1 MLHYVLQPR
10 RHQHE
15 GRVAVREGPD
25 DPRSPPD
32 LAVDALDPVVRPDP
46 APVLRRE
53 FRVGQ
58 RLGEPVAHRP
68 RGRPEPHRLQLLCH
82 LLGLSGACLARFL
95 RVDRLQ
101 HARRGLPPGH
111 GNPSQHV
118 AVEMHRAA
126 LVAGPGEHLL
136 ERTEH
141 PSALVAGDEPHA
153 GEPASLEPGEELAP
167 GLRGLGVPL
176 GAADDLPVAGGVDA
190 DGDQHGHV
198 LVGPSPAALEVDA
211 VDEDVG
217 VAAIERPLPP
227 GLDGREGPLVEVGDG
242 AGGHRRSPQELGDV
256 LDPPGRDARQV
267 HLDDGLLDRG
277 LAPAV
282 ALDDGRLEG
291 RPAELRHAKLDFP
304 GARDEPPRVMAAAVG
319 LPGRRP
325 LVAPGP
331 DELRR
336 LLVEQRVE
344 RLLDGL
350 PHQILYVVAQRL
362 LVD

>member
-10 RHQHE
+10 RHQHQS
-15 GRVAVREGPD
+15 RIAVWEGPD
-25 DPRSPPD
+25 DPRPPPD

-46 APVLRRE
+46 APVLRWE
-53 FRVGQ
+53 FRVGK

-68 RGRPEPHRLQLLCH
+68 RGRPEPHRFQLLRH
-82 LLGLSGACLARFL
+82 LLGFSGACLARFL

-141 PSALVAGDEPHA
+141 PRALVAGDEPHA
-153 GEPASLEPGEELAP
+153 GEPAPLEPGELAP

-198 LVGPSPAALEVDA
+198 LVGPSPAALEIDA

-217 VAAIERPLPP
+217 VTAVERPLPP
-227 GLDGREGPLVEVGDG
+227 GLDGREVTCIVFSDTHARGP
-242 AGGHRRSPQELGDV
+242 
-256 LDPPGRDARQV
+256 
-267 HLDDGLLDRG
+267 
-277 LAPAV
+277 
-282 ALDDGRLEG
+282 
-291 RPAELRHAKLDFP
+291 
-304 GARDEPPRVMAAAVG
+304 
-319 LPGRRP
+319 
-325 LVAPGP
+325 
-331 DELRR
+331 
-336 LLVEQRVE
+336 
-344 RLLDGL
+344 
-350 PHQILYVVAQRL
+350 IL
-362 LVD
+362 

>member
-10 RHQHE
+10 RHQHK

-25 DPRSPPD
+25 DPRPPPD
-32 LAVDALDPVVRPDP
+32 FAVDALDSVVRPDP

-53 FRVGQ
+53 FRVGK

-68 RGRPEPHRLQLLCH
+68 RGRPEPHRLQLVRH
-82 LLGLSGACLARFL
+82 LPGLPAACLARFL

-101 HARRGLPPGH
+101 HARHGLPPGH

-141 PSALVAGDEPHA
+141 PRALVAGDEPHA
-153 GEPASLEPGEELAP
+153 GEPAPLEPGELAP

-198 LVGPSPAALEVDA
+198 LVGPSPAALEIDA

-217 VAAIERPLPP
+217 VTAVERPLPP
-227 GLDGREGPLVEVGDG
+227 GLDGREVTCIVFSDTHARGP
-242 AGGHRRSPQELGDV
+242 
-256 LDPPGRDARQV
+256 
-267 HLDDGLLDRG
+267 
-277 LAPAV
+277 
-282 ALDDGRLEG
+282 
-291 RPAELRHAKLDFP
+291 
-304 GARDEPPRVMAAAVG
+304 
-319 LPGRRP
+319 
-325 LVAPGP
+325 
-331 DELRR
+331 
-336 LLVEQRVE
+336 
-344 RLLDGL
+344 
-350 PHQILYVVAQRL
+350 IL
-362 LVD
+362 